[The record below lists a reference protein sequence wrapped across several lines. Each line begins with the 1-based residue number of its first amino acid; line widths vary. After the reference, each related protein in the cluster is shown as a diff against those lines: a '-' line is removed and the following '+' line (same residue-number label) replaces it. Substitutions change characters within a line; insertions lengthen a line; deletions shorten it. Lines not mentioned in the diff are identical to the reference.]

1 MCNVNSDSC
10 SYRKGTNDDTTA
22 GNRSLLGNDFVLSR
36 HFTSASAGA
45 DTRSRQT
52 KRHVSMKR
60 ARVCLFS
67 IRERVILSCKI
78 QDFMRSEN
86 PQHLVTSCDFSNAIC
101 DFSNK
106 KITKFRFFK
115 SKTANFRY
123 FSNILRWLCQ
133 TATRWLVRCVISHV
147 TFTVFSQLRRSSKL
161 FLKSHNETFSFSS
174 GRNLSAWDE
183 FFRALNTSFSAG
195 HALFCTST

>member
-1 MCNVNSDSC
+1 MSNVNSDSC
-10 SYRKGTNDDTTA
+10 SYWKASNDDTTD

-36 HFTSASAGA
+36 HITSASAGA
-45 DTRSRQT
+45 DTKSRQT
-52 KRHVSMKR
+52 KIHVSMRR

-67 IRERVILSCKI
+67 VHERAVLSLKI

-115 SKTANFRY
+115 SKTVNFRY
-123 FSNILRWLCQ
+123 FSNILR
-133 TATRWLVRCVISHV
+133 
-147 TFTVFSQLRRSSKL
+147 
-161 FLKSHNETFSFSS
+161 
-174 GRNLSAWDE
+174 
-183 FFRALNTSFSAG
+183 
-195 HALFCTST
+195 